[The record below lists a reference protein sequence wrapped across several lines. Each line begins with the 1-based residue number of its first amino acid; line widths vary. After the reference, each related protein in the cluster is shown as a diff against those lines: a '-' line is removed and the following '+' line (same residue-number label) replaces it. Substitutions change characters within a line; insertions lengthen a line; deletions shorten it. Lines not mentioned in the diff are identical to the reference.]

1 MVIPVSA
8 DVECVGGPCGHST
21 CVIVDP
27 APRQLTHLVVKEKSF
42 PYLERLV
49 PLELVRHGTSRLI
62 QLGCTKSQL
71 ATLRPYLEVE
81 WPVGDSPYFA
91 YEVDKYR
98 KWPYAAAEPM
108 PIPSELERISTD
120 ELAIHRDAL
129 VKGADRQVGRV
140 KEFLVDETDG
150 HITHLVLREGH
161 LWAKREV
168 AVPVSHIDRIEE
180 DTVYLDLEKHC
191 IETLPAVPMP

>member
-1 MVIPVSA
+1 MDIPVSA

-21 CVIVDP
+21 CVIVNP
-27 APRQLTHLVVKEKSF
+27 VPRQLTHLVVEEKSF
-42 PYLERLV
+42 PYLKRLV
-49 PLELVRHGTSRLI
+49 PLELVRNGTSRLI

-98 KWPYAAAEPM
+98 KWPYATAEPM
-108 PIPSELERISTD
+108 PIPTELERILPG
-120 ELAIHRDAL
+120 ELAVHRDAP

-140 KEFLVDETDG
+140 KEFLVDETNG
-150 HITHLVLREGH
+150 HITYLVLREGH

-180 DTVYLDLEKHC
+180 DTVYLDLDKHS
-191 IETLPAVPMP
+191 IETLPAVPMS